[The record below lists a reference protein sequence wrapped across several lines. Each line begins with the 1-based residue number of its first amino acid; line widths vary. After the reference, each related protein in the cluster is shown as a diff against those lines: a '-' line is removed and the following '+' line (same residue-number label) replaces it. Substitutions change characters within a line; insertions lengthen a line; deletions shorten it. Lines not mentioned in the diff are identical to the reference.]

1 MLPLR
6 VELEAVKPF
15 SLLFLILLSSHFT
28 AGLNYLP
35 HSTAYISS
43 SQSNRVVVTP
53 SSVGCWEENSPWPF
67 TAS

>member
-43 SQSNRVVVTP
+43 SQSN
-53 SSVGCWEENSPWPF
+53 
-67 TAS
+67 